1 MKYINKFATMAEY
14 NAFKNSSNY
23 VTPNLNLIVSGSE
36 KKIYRNPKQI
46 IECNYGDIVYIKNN
60 VISVCPLS
68 SYSSSK
74 GNVIGVI
81 VIPSN
86 ILPDSYPRM
95 IGINAINSE
104 GYPFFSSPT
113 PNDSSSF
120 EDSALNNYIKM
131 AYYNSDGYSN
141 FGTITENNGN
151 GVMSPYTTGNTLNP
165 DYIIKSGIHNCFC
178 DFKGLQNTITLVTNQ
193 PKNVAANV
201 AYNYGD
207 GYSVKQWYLPSIGEL
222 GFLAAKLTYIN
233 NSITSVG
240 GDSIDI
246 STGLWSSTEYNA
258 GAAWNV
264 YFGQST
270 INNSCV
276 VESSSKSADYHVRP
290 FALLN

>member
-1 MKYINKFATMAEY
+1 MKYINKFATITEY
-14 NAFKNSSNY
+14 NTFKNSSNY
-23 VTPNLNLIVSGSE
+23 VTPNLNFIVSE
-36 KKIYRNPKQI
+36 KKVYREPKRI
-46 IECNYGDIVYIKNN
+46 IVCNYGDIVYIKNN

-68 SYSSSK
+68 SYSSSM

-131 AYYNSDGYSN
+131 ASYSNSDGYVS
-141 FGTITENNGN
+141 FGSINENNGN
-151 GVMSPYTTGNTLNP
+151 GVMSPYTTENTLNS
-165 DYIIKSGIHNCFC
+165 DYIIKNGIYNCFN
-178 DFKGLQNTITLVTNQ
+178 DYKGLENTITLVTNQ
-193 PKNVAANV
+193 PKNVAANA
-201 AYNYGD
+201 AYNYSD

-240 GDSIDI
+240 GNSIDI
-246 STGLWSSTEYNA
+246 SSGIWSSTEYNA
-258 GAAWNV
+258 GAAWNI

-276 VESSSKSADYHVRP
+276 VESSSKSAYYHVRP

>member
-1 MKYINKFATMAEY
+1 MKYINKFATITEY
-14 NAFKNSSNY
+14 NTFKNSSNY
-23 VTPNLNLIVSGSE
+23 VTPNLNFIVSE
-36 KKIYRNPKQI
+36 KKVYREPKRI
-46 IECNYGDIVYIKNN
+46 IVCNYGDIVYIKNN

-68 SYSSSK
+68 SYSSSM

-131 AYYNSDGYSN
+131 ASYSNSDGYVS
-141 FGTITENNGN
+141 FGSINENNGN
-151 GVMSPYTTGNTLNP
+151 GVMSPYTTENTLNS
-165 DYIIKSGIHNCFC
+165 DYIIKNGIYNCFN
-178 DFKGLQNTITLVTNQ
+178 DYKGLENTITLVTNQ
-193 PKNVAANV
+193 PKNVAANA
-201 AYNYGD
+201 AYNYSD

-240 GDSIDI
+240 GNSIDI
-246 STGLWSSTEYNA
+246 SSGIWSSTEYNA
-258 GAAWNV
+258 GAAWN
-264 YFGQST
+264 
-270 INNSCV
+270 I
-276 VESSSKSADYHVRP
+276 
-290 FALLN
+290 

>member
-1 MKYINKFATMAEY
+1 MKYVNKFATITEY
-14 NAFKNSSNY
+14 NTFKNSSNY
-23 VTPNLNLIVSGSE
+23 VTPNLNFIVSE
-36 KKIYRNPKQI
+36 KKVYREPKQVI
-46 IECNYGDIVYIKNN
+46 ACNYGDIVYIKNN

-81 VIPSN
+81 VIPNN

-95 IGINAINSE
+95 IGIHALDSE

-113 PNDSSSF
+113 PDDSSSF
-120 EDSALNNYIKM
+120 EDSALNNYVKM
-131 AYYNSDGYSN
+131 ASYENSDGYVS
-141 FGTITENNGN
+141 FGSINENNGN

-165 DYIIKSGIHNCFC
+165 DYIFKNGTFNCFN
-178 DFKGLQNTITLVTNQ
+178 DYKGLENTITLVTDQ
-193 PKNVAANV
+193 PKNVAANA
-201 AYNYGD
+201 AYNYSD
-207 GYSVKQWYLPSIGEL
+207 GYSIKQWYLPSIGEL

-246 STGLWSSTEYNA
+246 SSGIWSSTEYNA

-264 YFGQST
+264 YFGQTT
-270 INNSCV
+270 IDNSCV
-276 VESSSKSADYHVRP
+276 VESSSKSAYYHVRP